1 LSGYKVAI
9 NFEGSF
15 DEMLGADGSLS
26 GAGANPATV
35 TVYGPGG
42 PDDVQ
47 TYSGLT
53 VTSDPSTN
61 PILKEG
67 FYNAEWQQM
76 ATSVYA
82 KNALTYR
89 ISMNGSYQLPVMGGL
104 NKVTGKP
111 FMSGVFIHRSNWSGK
126 ATHSSR
132 GCLVICGTQYRR
144 FEQQIGKI
152 SNIGLTLRR
161 R

>member
-1 LSGYKVAI
+1 MAI
-9 NFEGSF
+9 NFEGSL
-15 DEMLGADGSLS
+15 DERLGAEGTLS
-26 GAGANPATV
+26 GEGANPATV
-35 TVYGPGG
+35 TVYGQGG
-42 PDDVQ
+42 SEDVQ

-53 VTSDPSTN
+53 VTSNPSSN
-61 PILKEG
+61 PILEEG

-82 KNALTYR
+82 KDALTYR

-104 NKVTGKP
+104 NKVTGKT
-111 FMSGVFIHRSNWSGK
+111 FMSGVFIHRTNWSGK
-126 ATHSSR
+126 ATNSSR

-144 FEQQIGKI
+144 FEQQIGRV

-161 R
+161 W